1 MLSQISRLLRQRPAL
16 TVLLALHGLFLYEY
30 YGALWSRQHYQFY
43 PFALAAFLG
52 LFATR
57 RAEEPDR
64 WSWFSK
70 LLLGAGVL
78 AFLAVS
84 VLRFGFDRNMPL
96 VGAVSFVLLLTAWCS
111 AHRDAGYGRR
121 LTYLSVLPWM
131 TIRLPLNYDEEVIHW
146 LQRVTTSVASK
157 SLHRMEMLHYR
168 EGNMLQFPGKS
179 FMVEEACS
187 GVQSLFTIMFLAAL
201 VLCLKRRSVVHGFLM
216 LLAGIAFA
224 GMMNVARVVF
234 IAFAWEA
241 WQLDV
246 STGWQHEAVGYGS
259 LLIAAMLLLSTDAL
273 LGFFTD
279 VVPDVR
285 RPGLSGLYFNPLIR
299 LWNSLVAVIP
309 STTVAGVESRP
320 AATKEKD
327 LASSDVAER
336 RSWPTVLETLRPSYL
351 FQFNLGFAESWLFSR
366 NYRQIVGAMPSILTA
381 TGGILLVWWLRHA
394 AIDPVLAT
402 YEEAYNAAVADKDLV
417 RQENF
422 LRALDSLRPTEPQY
436 RFRLA
441 QFMLKQGRTN
451 DGLAEIIKLAPE
463 NALGHIEARMWLA
476 TQAASKQPVMPM
488 TLDQIEAQLKAV
500 LSQSA
505 NHLDAHLML
514 AALYKQRGEFRLA
527 EQHLADA
534 ARVDPEKNL
543 ELGLLKRD
551 LKRSAEDVQNYAGRA
566 IAALTE
572 KMQVNRDNPAVR
584 VRLAEAMLLAG
595 QESEARELLA
605 VGLTQ
610 KDDPSVRTA
619 LSNLD
624 LLMCDRR
631 LRESPLNRDA
641 CVPVVIE
648 ALRRDPSN
656 AAGLMMLTSLKSIG
670 ASVDATQL
678 AEPMKYWTE
687 QLSANPENQQAR
699 VMLGQ
704 LKAVGGQL
712 AEAGEILQP
721 ASQQDQNLLI
731 PYARILVQT
740 QQADMA
746 AQVLEPVMAEA
757 RSTLA
762 SSPQD
767 IAAAMKLGECLMVL
781 QKADEAHELLAQFA
795 QDPTKSRIPSD
806 EKLAIIFC
814 QACLLRYDAMSG
826 YKQGE
831 AVDLAVSLAG
841 VDVPKDLNTDQAI
854 ELLSDAVRCQPTS
867 AMAIDRLARLSL
879 SEHPASVRA
888 EELIRQ
894 IRLDGD
900 FGATVLNHIGTH
912 ALILKRYEKA
922 RTYLEL
928 ANTQSRGR
936 DPMVLNNL
944 ATCLARAK
952 GADAESLKR
961 ALELANQ
968 TLAILPDH
976 PDALSTRGE
985 IYVAMARWSDAIAD
999 LTQSLKSRRNNPEV
1013 HRLLEKSYRATND
1026 AAMAD
1031 EHAKRALELE
1041 SAQAKN

>member
-16 TVLLALHGLFLYEY
+16 TALLALHGLFLYEY

-43 PFALAAFLG
+43 PFALVAFLG

-57 RAEEPDR
+57 RADEHDR

-78 AFLAVS
+78 VFLAVN

-111 AHRDAGYGRR
+111 AHRDGGYNRR

-157 SLHRMEMLHYR
+157 SLHWMGMLHYR
-168 EGNMLQFPGKS
+168 DGNMLQFPGKS

-234 IAFAWEA
+234 IAYAWEA

-279 VVPDVR
+279 VVPDVP
-285 RPGLSGLYFNPLIR
+285 RPGLSGLYVNPLIC
-299 LWNSLVAVIP
+299 LWNSVVAVIP
-309 STTVAGVESRP
+309 TFAVEAGVESEP
-320 AATKEKD
+320 AAAKD
-327 LASSDVAER
+327 VASTDVAER
-336 RSWPTVLETLRPSYL
+336 RSWPSLLETLRPSYL
-351 FQFNLGFAESWLFSR
+351 FQFHLGFAESWLFSR
-366 NYRQIVGAMPSILTA
+366 NYRQIVGAIPSIVIA
-381 TGGILLVWWLRHA
+381 TGGMLLVWWLRHA
-394 AIDPVLAT
+394 AIDPVLAK
-402 YEEAYNAAVADKDLV
+402 YEEAYNAAVVDKDLV

-463 NALGHIEARMWLA
+463 NALGHLEARMWLA

-505 NHLDAHLML
+505 SHLDAHLML

-543 ELGLLKRD
+543 ELALLKRD
-551 LKRSAEDVQNYAGRA
+551 LKRSAEDVQSYAGRA

-595 QESEARELLA
+595 QESQARELLA
-605 VGLTQ
+605 AGLAQ
-610 KDDPSVRTA
+610 KDDPAVRA
-619 LSNLD
+619 AMSNLD
-624 LLMCDRR
+624 LLLCDRR

-641 CVPVVIE
+641 CLPVVIE

-656 AAGLMMLTSLKSIG
+656 VAGLMMLSSLKSIG
-670 ASVDATQL
+670 GTVDAAQL
-678 AEPMKYWTE
+678 TEPMKYWTE

-704 LKAVGGQL
+704 LKAVCGHL
-712 AEAGEILQP
+712 AEAGEVLQP
-721 ASQQDQNLLI
+721 ALQQDQNLLI

-740 QQADMA
+740 QQAAKA
-746 AQVLEPVMAEA
+746 AEVLESVMAETRVA
-757 RSTLA
+757 LA

-767 IAAAMKLGECLMVL
+767 IVAALKLGECLMVL
-781 QKADEAHELLAQFA
+781 QKADEAHELLAKFA

-841 VDVPKDLNTDQAI
+841 VAVPKDLNTEQAI

-879 SEHPASVRA
+879 SDHPASARA
-888 EELIRQ
+888 EEVIRQ

-922 RTYLEL
+922 KNYLEL

-952 GADAESLKR
+952 SADAESLKR

-999 LTQSLKSRRNNPEV
+999 LTQSLKFRRNSPEV